1 MGTFPFEPR
10 KAYSESFSKFLS
22 AEISFNIQSAISSGV
37 IYIAWCKMLKNKN
50 PAEQRTRKFQMR
62 AARKTAIIATTCVLA
77 LGSFPGATCAKSSSK
92 APAKPQDPRVVATQY
107 SNSAEAARKE
117 GDLDKAIKLY
127 LQAFSVRY
135 KAYGYRDPKAVE
147 ISRTVADIY
156 LEKKQYDQAL
166 HYLDWAMKALVR
178 EHGAGD
184 YSQAPVLDQYAR
196 LYRAQEK
203 YDRAVDKKRQAV
215 QMMTRKDES
224 NPAIFGKRLELA
236 ELLVLDG
243 DPEAAR
249 KMVNSAELLA
259 KDYEY
264 SPKEEEKTKLAAVNK
279 LIEETPQKKPE
290 EKKPAVAASPAKGA
304 AKPAGYGGN
313 GGYNLNAVRIDNL
326 DERTVA
332 DGPLE
337 EERAML
343 LEFIAK
349 SNRYGIGIKP
359 YVAAFDRIEA
369 MVEKGE
375 DKGDIEEKINELSG
389 TLKKQFYV
397 KALMAN
403 PRYRVKHNKG
413 PYTVKRGSTSKSKF
427 GVNPYWEKYEVAP
440 ETPNAIEDKYD
451 GTQITEGYLRQIE
464 QEVVRKEM
472 ARMPGDMKYTNEGS
486 EWTKRLSRQAQRK
499 RINNWR
505 NKEMNMDY
513 R

>member
-1 MGTFPFEPR
+1 M
-10 KAYSESFSKFLS
+10 
-22 AEISFNIQSAISSGV
+22 Q
-37 IYIAWCKMLKNKN
+37 
-50 PAEQRTRKFQMR
+50 
-62 AARKTAIIATTCVLA
+62 AARKSVIIAATCVLA
-77 LGSFPGATCAKSSSK
+77 LGAIPGAIYAKSSAK
-92 APAKPQDPRVVATQY
+92 APPKPQDPRVVAAQY
-107 SNSAEAARKE
+107 SKSAEAARQE

-135 KAYGYRDPKAVE
+135 KAYGYRDAKAVE

-156 LEKKQYDQAL
+156 MEKKQYDKAL

-196 LYRAQEK
+196 LYRAEEK

-224 NPAIFGKRLELA
+224 NPAIYTKRLELA
-236 ELLVLDG
+236 ELLVLNG
-243 DPEAAR
+243 DPEAAQ
-249 KMVNSAELLA
+249 KMVNSAEVLA

-264 SPKEEEKTKLAAVNK
+264 SPKEEDKTKLAAINK
-279 LIEETPQKKPE
+279 LIAETPQRKPE
-290 EKKPAVAASPAKGA
+290 EKEPAVAESP
-304 AKPAGYGGN
+304 AKPAGYGGG
-313 GGYNLNAVRIDNL
+313 GGYNLNLNAVRIDNL

-403 PRYRVKHNKG
+403 PKYRVKHDKG
-413 PYTVKRGSTSKSKF
+413 PYTMKRGQTSKSKF
-427 GVNPYWEKYEVAP
+427 GVNPFWEKYEVAP